1 MKMGTFGNARRA
13 AHAAV
18 VGLALVGAAGLT
30 MASTGSSSGNRAGTS
45 AMATDKAGEYA
56 IDAVHSAVIFR
67 IKHNQAAYNYGRFN
81 GIDGVVNYDEA
92 SGVTGIKVE
101 VDTNTVDTANKD
113 RDNHLRSPDFF
124 NAKQFPKITFKST
137 SVKKASEHAYEVA
150 GEFTLNGV
158 TKPLTVTLEHTG
170 NGKTMQGGE
179 VAGFETTFT
188 IIRSEYGMTKYL
200 PGVGDEVR
208 LTVGLETVKQ

>member
-18 VGLALVGAAGLT
+18 VGLALVGAAGL
-30 MASTGSSSGNRAGTS
+30 
-45 AMATDKAGEYA
+45 AMANSGSRSGTVATETAKAGEYA
-56 IDAVHSAVIFR
+56 IDAVHSTVIFR
-67 IKHNQAAYNYGRFN
+67 VKHNQAAYNYGRFN

-208 LTVGLETVKQ
+208 LTVGIEAVKQ

>member
-1 MKMGTFGNARRA
+1 MKIGTFGGTHRA
-13 AHAAV
+13 GYAVVAALAFAGATGIAFAGASGRTETAAV
-18 VGLALVGAAGLT
+18 E
-30 MASTGSSSGNRAGTS
+30 ST
-45 AMATDKAGEYA
+45 KAGEYA

-67 IKHNQAAYNYGRFN
+67 IKHNEAAYNYGRFN

-101 VDTNTVDTANKD
+101 VDTGTVDTANKD

-124 NAKQFPKITFKST
+124 NAKQFPRITFKST

-188 IIRSEYGMTKYL
+188 IIRSEFGMTKYL

-208 LTVGLETVKQ
+208 LTVGLEAVKQ